1 MERDWSWNKYRSEI
15 VTQPKTNNL
24 DYMIDPTL
32 RNINRLF
39 VLLWKMVTMVLQE
52 FWQELMPLVEIKY
65 YNVLIHNNPFFYQPL
80 LKNKQ
85 EVYGK
90 LVKMSRKND
99 YTKWNLLDYSYHQ
112 NYCKPIGIDLSR
124 QTNMTIPQGLNF
136 TWWR

>member
-15 VTQPKTNNL
+15 VTKPKTNNL

-39 VLLWKMVTMVLQE
+39 ILLWKMVAMVLQE
-52 FWQELMPLVEIKY
+52 FWQELMSLVEIKY
-65 YNVLIHNNPFFYQPL
+65 YNVLIPNNPFFYQPL

-99 YTKWNLLDYSYHQ
+99 YTTWNLLDYSYHQ